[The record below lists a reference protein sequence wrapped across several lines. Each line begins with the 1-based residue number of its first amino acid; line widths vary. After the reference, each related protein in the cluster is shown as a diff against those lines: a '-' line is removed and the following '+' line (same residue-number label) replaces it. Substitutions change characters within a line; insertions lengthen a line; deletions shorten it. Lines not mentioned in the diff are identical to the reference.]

1 MRIVAGNFRSRRIEA
16 PRSDQTRPT
25 LDKVRE
31 AVFNRIGPY
40 FEGGVML
47 DLFAGSGAVGLEA
60 LSRGMERVVF
70 VDRSMEAVDVIRRN
84 IAALGVQQ
92 VSSVWKMDWQA
103 ALRRCQR
110 EALRFDLVYLDPPY
124 QRQPLAE
131 VLIRLEASGLLA
143 DNATV
148 IAESLRETVLDEQVG
163 QLTKIREA
171 VYGISRIS
179 IYRKESES

>member
-1 MRIVAGNFRSRRIEA
+1 ME
-16 PRSDQTRPT
+16 
-25 LDKVRE
+25 LD
-31 AVFNRIGPY
+31 
-40 FEGGVML
+40 
-47 DLFAGSGAVGLEA
+47 
-60 LSRGMERVVF
+60 
-70 VDRSMEAVDVIRRN
+70 
-84 IAALGVQQ
+84 
-92 VSSVWKMDWQA
+92 
-103 ALRRCQR
+103 
-110 EALRFDLVYLDPPY
+110 YLDPPN

>member
-92 VSSVWKMDWQA
+92 VSSVWKMD
-103 ALRRCQR
+103 
-110 EALRFDLVYLDPPY
+110 
-124 QRQPLAE
+124 
-131 VLIRLEASGLLA
+131 
-143 DNATV
+143 
-148 IAESLRETVLDEQVG
+148 
-163 QLTKIREA
+163 
-171 VYGISRIS
+171 
-179 IYRKESES
+179 